1 MELGSPALTGEFFK
15 TEPSGKPPDPLS
27 RNFLGF
33 ILIIKGFFFK
43 CMFYTWLIYIL
54 ICVESKI
61 VRGAWL
67 FYETRRGNGRGMSL
81 SKCEGQLISLSV
93 CCDAA
98 EIILMDLVWWPF
110 AAVRPQ

>member
-1 MELGSPALTGEFFK
+1 
-15 TEPSGKPPDPLS
+15 
-27 RNFLGF
+27 
-33 ILIIKGFFFK
+33 
-43 CMFYTWLIYIL
+43 MFYTWLIYIL

-67 FYETRRGNGRGMSL
+67 FYETRRGKGRGMSL

>member
-1 MELGSPALTGEFFK
+1 
-15 TEPSGKPPDPLS
+15 
-27 RNFLGF
+27 
-33 ILIIKGFFFK
+33 
-43 CMFYTWLIYIL
+43 MFYTWLIYIL

-67 FYETRRGNGRGMSL
+67 FYETRHGKRWGMSL

-98 EIILMDLVWWPF
+98 EIILMDLVW
-110 AAVRPQ
+110 

>member
-1 MELGSPALTGEFFK
+1 MKKTHCWLVGHTKTNGGHSWPARFRV
-15 TEPSGKPPDPLS
+15 PDYL
-27 RNFLGF
+27 
-33 ILIIKGFFFK
+33 LIDKYKGFFLK